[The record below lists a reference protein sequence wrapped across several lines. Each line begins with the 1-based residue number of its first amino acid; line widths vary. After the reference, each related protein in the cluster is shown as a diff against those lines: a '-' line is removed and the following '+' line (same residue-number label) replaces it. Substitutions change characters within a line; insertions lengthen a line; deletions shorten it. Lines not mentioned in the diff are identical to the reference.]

1 MRIFSIIS
9 ALLSVL
15 LFSVGQASAQL
26 PSGLI
31 QNVKDAAADE
41 CITVTYS
48 LDAKVDDARIQDKG
62 TIVAQGKMWC
72 LKGETYEIFTSEDG
86 TWILHK
92 EAKEAMVEPEWS
104 YDDLEKFYENLLSN
118 AGNEINLDNVI
129 WTVSEKKPVSF
140 FIPELGS
147 DWIVTDLR

>member
-1 MRIFSIIS
+1 MRFFGIIS

-15 LFSVGQASAQL
+15 LFSAGQASAQL

-31 QNVKDAAADE
+31 QKVKDAAADD

-62 TIVAQGKMWC
+62 TIVAQGEMWC
-72 LKGETYEIFTSEDG
+72 LKGETYEIYTSVEG

-92 EAKEAMVEPEWS
+92 EAKEAMVEPEWT

-118 AGNEINLDNVI
+118 VDNEINLGDVV
-129 WTVSEKKPVSF
+129 WTVSEKKPASF
-140 FIPELGS
+140 FVPKMGP

>member
-1 MRIFSIIS
+1 MRIFGIIS

-15 LFSVGQASAQL
+15 LFSAGQTLAQL

-31 QNVKDAAADE
+31 QKLKDAAVDE

-48 LDAKVDDARIQDKG
+48 LDAKVDDAMIQG
-62 TIVAQGKMWC
+62 TMWC
-72 LKGETYEIFTSEDG
+72 LKGETYEIYTSEKG
-86 TWILHK
+86 TWVLHIQ
-92 EAKEAMVEPEWS
+92 AKEAMVEPEWT

-118 AGNEINLDNVI
+118 ADNEINLDDVL
-129 WTVSEKKPVSF
+129 WTVSEKKPASF
-140 FIPELGS
+140 FVTKLGS

>member
-1 MRIFSIIS
+1 MRIFGIIS

-15 LFSVGQASAQL
+15 LFPAGQALAQL

-31 QNVKDAAADE
+31 QKLKDAAVDE

-48 LDAKVDDARIQDKG
+48 LDAKVDDAMIQDKG
-62 TIVAQGKMWC
+62 TIVAQGTMWC
-72 LKGETYEIFTSEDG
+72 LKGETYEIYTSEKG
-86 TWILHK
+86 TWVLHIQ
-92 EAKEAMVEPEWS
+92 AKEAMVEPEWT

-118 AGNEINLDNVI
+118 ADNEINLDDVL
-129 WTVSEKKPVSF
+129 WTVSEKKPASF
-140 FIPELGS
+140 FVPKLGS